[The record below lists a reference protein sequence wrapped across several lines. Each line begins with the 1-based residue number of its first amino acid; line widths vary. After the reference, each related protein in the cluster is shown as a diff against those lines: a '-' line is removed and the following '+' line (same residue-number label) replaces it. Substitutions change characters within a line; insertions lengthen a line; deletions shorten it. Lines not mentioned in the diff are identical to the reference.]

1 MSLFSHRFF
10 SELLPLASYCLIM
23 SGTPGPNNIMLASSG
38 ANFGYRRVLPTIL
51 GIQIGIFAQ
60 TILVCVGL
68 GSLFTSFPLIQ
79 QVLKIAGSVYLI
91 YLAWQLS
98 GASIN
103 DVESLKPVSFS
114 QAAIFQALNP
124 KSWVKAITL
133 ASVFMPPELNPWT
146 GAILIA
152 VIGCILGTPCSIV
165 WTLFGVSI
173 RHLLRNPQLHRLFNW
188 TMAAALFVL
197 AILFLR

>member
-1 MSLFSHRFF
+1 MSVFSLRFF
-10 SELLPLASYCLIM
+10 TELLPLASYCLIM

-38 ANFGYRRVLPTIL
+38 ANFGYRGALPTIL
-51 GIQIGIFAQ
+51 GIQSGIFVQ
-60 TILVCVGL
+60 TILTCIGL
-68 GSLFTSFPLIQ
+68 GSVFTAFPVIQ
-79 QVLKIAGSVYLI
+79 QILRVAGSLYLI

-98 GASIN
+98 GASIK
-103 DVESLKPVSFS
+103 DVDTLKPVSFM

-124 KSWVKAITL
+124 KSWIKAITL
-133 ASVFMPPELNPWT
+133 ASVFMPPDLSPWL

-152 VIGCILGTPCSIV
+152 TIGTLMGTPCSIV

-173 RHLLRNPQLHRLFNW
+173 RHLLRDPRRHQIFNW
-188 TMAAALFVL
+188 CMAGSLLVL